1 MFNDLQ
7 KVNNQEVPDLNES
20 QNRITLQGRTPKEV
34 QADLLA
40 GESDDLT
47 VDFTNVINY
56 SGEFH
61 EGGSN

>member
-1 MFNDLQ
+1 MFHDTL
-7 KVNNQEVPDLNES
+7 KTDEQEASNLNETRDRVT
-20 QNRITLQGRTPKEV
+20 QQGKSPKEV

-47 VDFTNVINY
+47 VDFTNIINY